1 MTQLRRVFGLSVLL
15 MTVPTLGFASELGDL
30 AATVA
35 PGTFVELEIDGPVST
50 CQAMVPPLPLKDAA
64 GNDIPRASSLGNILQ
79 FTDEALWDP
88 IGRDIYIMGTR
99 RPYKRWDQGFVK
111 YSVDTNSWTILDLP
125 PFGVGAHG
133 YDNGALDVQR
143 RTYYWSRIGSSRIVW
158 AMNLDTGVWTRLPN
172 APIQS
177 GQFSAIEFFPE
188 LDRLVFFDG
197 LVEYSGGQPT
207 GNGAEYALYNP
218 DTGQWESPVSLTTT
232 APFGAISH
240 FSEYNPTHN
249 VLYFGG
255 GYHYSGGGTVPDPTP
270 GVDDS
275 RRFYMLDDQQV
286 VTRLAD
292 PPLALGQHGSGPV
305 QTIDPNTGKLVV
317 FQGKADSGPST
328 CTNPLPIW
336 EYDQDTNAWTQTGT
350 QQLTSL
356 YCSMDTVAVPL
367 YEYGVNFIVSVR
379 SQTNCRVYLYRHSA
393 AEAESASALTQENNE
408 VEQILLEM
416 REELALLEE
425 EERQT
430 VGPGKKKSLQREIR
444 RLRKQLVFQEE
455 RVNQETTQSN

>member
-1 MTQLRRVFGLSVLL
+1 MTRLRIFGLSVLL
-15 MTVPTLGFASELGDL
+15 MTVPTLGFTSELSDL
-30 AATVA
+30 AATVE
-35 PGTFVELEIDGPVST
+35 PGTFVELEIDGPVTT

-64 GNDIPRASSLGNILQ
+64 GEDIPRRNYLGNILE

-111 YSVDTNSWTILDLP
+111 YSVDTNSWTILNLP

-133 YDNGALDVQR
+133 YDNGALDVQG
-143 RTYYWSRIGSSRIVW
+143 RTFYWSRIGVARIVW
-158 AMNLDTGVWTRLPN
+158 AMDLDTGIWTQLPN
-172 APIQS
+172 APIQA

-188 LDRLVFFDG
+188 LNRLVFFDG

-218 DTGQWESPVSLTTT
+218 ATGQWESPVSLTTT

-240 FSEYNPTHN
+240 FSEYNPTHS
-249 VLYFGG
+249 VLFFGG

-292 PPLALGQHGSGPV
+292 PPTALGQFGAGPV

-317 FQGKADSGPST
+317 FQGKPNSGPSV
-328 CTNPLPIW
+328 CSNPLPIW
-336 EYDQDTNAWTQTGT
+336 EYDLDTDAWTQTGT

-356 YCSMDTVAVPL
+356 YCSMNTVAVPL

-379 SQTNCRVYLYRHSA
+379 SDTNCRVFLYRHSA
-393 AEAESASALTQENNE
+393 AEAESASALAQDTKE
-408 VEQILLEM
+408 VQQRM
-416 REELALLEE
+416 GSRKKLAMLEE
-425 EERQT
+425 EARQT
-430 VGPGKKKSLQREIR
+430 VGPRKKKSLQREIAR
-444 RLRKQLVFQEE
+444 QRKQLSLQQEK
-455 RVNQETTQSN
+455 TGQSN